1 MMLMP
6 ATPLH
11 YFPAYI
17 IHKMSR
23 FNLNFP
29 ALIVGSIVPDLE
41 VPMIFLISGGEI
53 DRLILHSILGS
64 ITLGLLISIF
74 ISFLLY
80 PRFVGYVLPYCREE
94 LKSKCTISESLIISG
109 LIGVLGHVLLDAFH
123 HEYNPLIYPFS
134 TESINDLVLF
144 GDYLLASNLVSSL
157 LIIFG
162 LMMIFREIRVG
173 RDGFWKRILVG

>member
-1 MMLMP
+1 MP

-11 YFPAYI
+11 YFLAYI
-17 IHKMSR
+17 LHRMSK

-29 ALIVGSIVPDLE
+29 ALIVGSMVPDIE
-41 VPMIFLISGGEI
+41 NPIIFLISRGEK

-64 ITLGLLISIF
+64 ITLGLFLSIF

-80 PRFVGYVLPYCREE
+80 PRLVGFILPDCREE
-94 LKSKCTISESLIISG
+94 LKSKCSISKTLIASS
-109 LIGVLGHVLLDAFH
+109 LIGVLGHVLLDALH

-134 TESINDLVLF
+134 TESINNFVFF
-144 GDYLLASNLVSSL
+144 GDYLLASKLISSL
-157 LIIFG
+157 FIIFG
-162 LMMIFREIRVG
+162 LMILFREIRLG

>member
-1 MMLMP
+1 
-6 ATPLH
+6 
-11 YFPAYI
+11 
-17 IHKMSR
+17 MSR

-29 ALIVGSIVPDLE
+29 ALIVSSIVPDLE
-41 VPMIFLISGGEI
+41 IPIIFLISRGEI

-74 ISFLLY
+74 ISSLLY
-80 PRFVGYVLPYCREE
+80 PRLVGFILPDCKEE
-94 LKSKCTISESLIISG
+94 LKSKCTISKSLMISS
-109 LIGVLGHVLLDAFH
+109 LIGVLGHVVLDALH

-134 TESINDLVLF
+134 TESIDDLVLF
-144 GDYLLASNLVSSL
+144 GDYLLASNLVCSL

-162 LMMIFREIRVG
+162 LMTIFREVRLG